1 VENTAKT
8 AFNVEYKPRTGSEAM
23 CEALLDEGVEYLFGY
38 PGGAI
43 MPFYDALP
51 DYPLKHVLV
60 RHEQAAAHAAD
71 GYARAT
77 GKVGVCVATSGPGA
91 TNLVTGL
98 ATAQMDS
105 VPMVAI
111 TGQVGRGAMGK
122 DSFQETNVI
131 GMTLPFT
138 KHSFLVEDPDELY
151 PTLRRAFEIARS
163 GRPGPVLVDVPKD
176 VQFAACEHNVY
187 RRLREAPEP
196 LSSPGLEAAALLLRR
211 AKRPLILAGHGI
223 TLSGAE
229 KELRLLAERTGTP
242 VVTTLLG
249 ISAFPEDHPL
259 YLGWPGM
266 HGQASVNR
274 AIDRSDL
281 LFAVGMRFD
290 DRITGNPEKF
300 APGAK
305 VVHIDVDPSELGK
318 VIKPTVGIAADAKS
332 ALRVVLGHLDE
343 AAEETDGRAEGRAEG
358 CAEWREELA
367 QSQKKEKLAEESARG
382 QYGPIRVMDA
392 IREVTGG
399 DVRLVTDVGQNQ
411 MWAAQFFKYTKK
423 NSHITSGGLGT
434 MGFALP
440 AAMGVALAYP
450 DESVWVVAGDGGFQM
465 NLQELATIRD
475 LGLNIK
481 VAILNNGYLGMVRQW
496 QQFFHNRRYSETP
509 ITGPEYEALASAY
522 GLAGRT
528 VEPGDD
534 IGEAVRWAQETPG
547 CAIVDFRIDPEA
559 NVYPMIPSGMSVA
572 EMIEESS
579 RETAKDGA

>member
-1 VENTAKT
+1 MGQNVENTA
-8 AFNVEYKPRTGSEAM
+8 FNIEYKPRTGSEAM
-23 CEALLDEGVEYLFGY
+23 CEALLDEGVEYMFGY

-51 DYPLKHVLV
+51 DYPLKHILT

-77 GKVGVCVATSGPGA
+77 GEVGVVIATSGPGA

-105 VPMVAI
+105 VPLVAI
-111 TGQVGRGAMGK
+111 TGQVGRPALGK
-122 DSFQETNVI
+122 DSFQETNVM

-151 PTLRRAFEIARS
+151 PTIRRAFEIARS

-176 VQFAACEHNVY
+176 VQFAACNDNGY
-187 RRLREAPEP
+187 RRLREAPALMTE
-196 LSSPGLEAAALLLRR
+196 SPALEWAAMLLRN

-229 KELRLLAERTGTP
+229 RELRLLAERTGTP

-249 ISAFPEDHPL
+249 ISAFPDDHPL

-290 DRITGNPEKF
+290 DRITGNVGKF
-300 APGAK
+300 APNAK

-318 VIKPTVGIAADAKS
+318 VIEPTIGIAADAKS
-332 ALRVVLGHLDE
+332 ALRSVLGHVDRSSNDP
-343 AAEETDGRAEGRAEG
+343 DGQGEWRAEL
-358 CAEWREELA
+358 EE
-367 QSQKKEKLAEESARG
+367 SQKPEKQREDNARNE
-382 QYGPIRVMDA
+382 YGPIRVMDA

-399 DVRLVTDVGQNQ
+399 DVRLVTDVGQHQ
-411 MWAAQFFKYTKK
+411 MWAAQFFEFTKP

-440 AAMGVALAYP
+440 AAMGVAFAYP
-450 DESVWVVAGDGGFQM
+450 GDSVWVIAGDGGFQM
-465 NLQELATIRD
+465 NIQELATISQF
-475 LGLNIK
+475 GLNIK

-509 ITGPEYEALASAY
+509 MTGPDYENLTAAY

-528 VEPGDD
+528 INPGDD
-534 IGEAVRWAQETPG
+534 IGEAVQWAQDQTG
-547 CAIVDFRIDPEA
+547 CTILDFRIDPEA
-559 NVYPMIPSGMSVA
+559 NVFPMIPSGMSVN
-572 EMIEESS
+572 EMIEE
-579 RETAKDGA
+579 DGA

>member
-1 VENTAKT
+1 VENTA
-8 AFNVEYKPRTGSEAM
+8 FNIEYKPRTGSEAM

-43 MPFYDALP
+43 MPFYHALP
-51 DYPLKHVLV
+51 DYPLKHILT

-77 GKVGVCVATSGPGA
+77 GGVGVCVATSGPGA

-105 VPMVAI
+105 VPLVAI
-111 TGQVGRGAMGK
+111 TGQVGRPAMGK
-122 DSFQETNVI
+122 DSFQETNVM

-151 PTLRRAFEIARS
+151 PTMRRAFEIARS

-176 VQFAACEHNVY
+176 VQLAATGDNGY
-187 RRLREAPEP
+187 RRLREAPPPVE
-196 LSSPGLEAAALLLRR
+196 SPGLERAAMLLRN
-211 AKRPLILAGHGI
+211 AKRPLILAGHGV
-223 TLSGAE
+223 TLGGAE
-229 KELRLLAERTGTP
+229 MELRLLAERTGIP

-249 ISAFPEDHPL
+249 ISAFPDDHPL

-274 AIDRSDL
+274 AIDCSDL

-290 DRITGNPEKF
+290 DRITGAAHKF

-305 VVHIDVDPSELGK
+305 IIHIDVDPAELGK
-318 VIKPTVGIAADAKS
+318 VIKPTVGIAADAKAAMRS
-332 ALRVVLGHLDE
+332 ILGHLDN
-343 AAEETDGRAEGRAEG
+343 APDGGEG
-358 CAEWREELA
+358 CKQWREELA
-367 QSQKKEKLAEESARG
+367 KSQEPERHRKESARDE
-382 QYGPIRVMDA
+382 YGPIQVMEA
-392 IREVTGG
+392 IKTAAGP
-399 DVRLVTDVGQNQ
+399 DLRLVTDVGQHQ
-411 MWAAQFFKYTKK
+411 MWAAQFFEFTKA

-440 AAMGVALAYP
+440 AAMGVAFAYP
-450 DESVWVVAGDGGFQM
+450 EDPVWVIAGDGGIQM
-465 NLQELATIRD
+465 NIQELATIRD
-475 LGLNIK
+475 FGLNIK
-481 VAILNNGYLGMVRQW
+481 VAVLNNGYLGMVRQW

-509 ITGPEYEALASAY
+509 ITGPDYEQLTAAY

-528 VEPGDD
+528 VSEGDD
-534 IGEAVRWAQETPG
+534 VEAAVRWAQAQEG
-547 CAIVDFRIDPEA
+547 CTILDFHIDPEA
-559 NVYPMIPSGMSVA
+559 NVYPMIPSGMSVN
-572 EMIEESS
+572 EMIEE
-579 RETAKDGA
+579 DGA

>member
-1 VENTAKT
+1 
-8 AFNVEYKPRTGSEAM
+8 M

-77 GKVGVCVATSGPGA
+77 GRVGVCVATSGPGA

-105 VPMVAI
+105 VPIVAI
-111 TGQVGRGAMGK
+111 TGQVGRPALGK
-122 DSFQETNVI
+122 DSFQETNVM

-138 KHSFLVEDPDELY
+138 KHSFLVEDPEDLY
-151 PTLRRAFEIARS
+151 PTMRRAFEIARS

-176 VQFAACEHNVY
+176 VQFAACEHNGY
-187 RRLREAPEP
+187 RRLREVPQSVA
-196 LSSPGLEAAALLLRR
+196 SPALEAAAALLRKAR
-211 AKRPLILAGHGI
+211 RPIILAGHGV

-229 KELRLLAERTGTP
+229 MELRLLAERTGTP

-259 YLGWPGM
+259 YIGWPGM
-266 HGQASVNR
+266 HGAASVNR
-274 AIDRSDL
+274 AIDKSDL

-290 DRITGNPEKF
+290 DRITGAAHKF
-300 APGAK
+300 APNAK
-305 VVHIDVDPSELGK
+305 IVHIDVDPSELGK
-318 VIKPTVGIAADAKS
+318 VVRPTVGIAADAKR
-332 ALRVVLGHLDE
+332 ALRGVLAHFED
-343 AAEETDGRAEGRAEG
+343 AEDREDTRAPWRAEIEKSQAPEKERVEG
-358 CAEWREELA
+358 
-367 QSQKKEKLAEESARG
+367 ARDD
-382 QYGPIRVMDA
+382 YGPIRILNA
-392 IREVTGG
+392 IKSVAGPEARV
-399 DVRLVTDVGQNQ
+399 VTDVGQHQ
-411 MWAAQFFKYTKK
+411 MWAAKFFGFTKK

-450 DESVWVVAGDGGFQM
+450 DEPVWVVAGDGGFQM

-481 VAILNNGYLGMVRQW
+481 VAVLNNGYLGMVRQW

-509 ITGPEYEALASAY
+509 ITGPDYERFAAAY
-522 GLAGRT
+522 GLGGRT
-528 VEPGDD
+528 VREGDD
-534 IGEAVRWAQETPG
+534 VEEAVKWAQETPG
-547 CAIVDFRIDPEA
+547 CTILDFHIDPEA
-559 NVYPMIPSGMSVA
+559 NVYPMIPSGMSVH
-572 EMIEESS
+572 EMIEE
-579 RETAKDGA
+579 DGA

>member
-1 VENTAKT
+1 VENT

-51 DYPLKHVLV
+51 DYPLKHVLT

-77 GKVGVCVATSGPGA
+77 GRVGVCVATSGPGA

-105 VPMVAI
+105 VPVVAI
-111 TGQVGRGAMGK
+111 TGQVGRPAMGK
-122 DSFQETNVI
+122 DSFQETNVM

-138 KHSFLVEDPDELY
+138 KHSFLIEDPDELY
-151 PTLRRAFEIARS
+151 PAMRRAFEISRS
-163 GRPGPVLVDVPKD
+163 ERPGPVLVDVPKD
-176 VQFAACEHNVY
+176 VQFAATNDRGY
-187 RRLREAPEP
+187 RRLREAPP
-196 LSSPGLEAAALLLRR
+196 PVSSPALERAALLLRR
-211 AKRPLILAGHGI
+211 ARRPLILAGHGV

-229 KELRLLAERTGTP
+229 MELRLLAERTEVP
-242 VVTTLLG
+242 VITTLLG
-249 ISAFPEDHPL
+249 ISAFPDDHPL

-266 HGQASVNR
+266 HGPASVNR

-290 DRITGNPEKF
+290 DRITGAAHKF
-300 APGAK
+300 APNAK
-305 VVHIDVDPSELGK
+305 IVHIDVDPSELGK
-318 VIKPTVGIAADAKS
+318 VIKPAVGIAADARA
-332 ALRVVLGHLDE
+332 ALRGILGHLE
-343 AAEETDGRAEGRAEG
+343 GSEGGDGAT
-358 CAEWREELA
+358 EWREEIFA
-367 QSQKKEKLAEESARG
+367 SQEPEKRREDGARKA
-382 QYGPIRVMDA
+382 YGPIRIMDA
-392 IREVTGG
+392 IREATGG
-399 DVRLVTDVGQNQ
+399 DVRLVTDVGQHQ
-411 MWAAQFFKYTKK
+411 MWAARHFRFTKQ

-440 AAMGVALAYP
+440 AAMGVAFAYP
-450 DESVWVVAGDGGFQM
+450 DESVWVIAGDGGIQM

-475 LGLNIK
+475 FGLNIK

-509 ITGPEYEALASAY
+509 ISGPDYESLAAAY

-528 VEPGDD
+528 VREGDD
-534 IGEAVRWAQETPG
+534 VEEAVRWAQERHG
-547 CAIVDFRIDPEA
+547 CTILDFHIDPEA
-559 NVYPMIPSGMSVA
+559 NVYPMIPSGMSVN
-572 EMIEESS
+572 EMIEEDDS
-579 RETAKDGA
+579 

>member
-1 VENTAKT
+1 MGEIVENT

-77 GKVGVCVATSGPGA
+77 GRVGVCVATSGPGA
-91 TNLVTGL
+91 TNIVTGL

-105 VPMVAI
+105 VPLVAV
-111 TGQVGRGAMGK
+111 TGQVGRPALGK
-122 DSFQETNVI
+122 DSFQETNVM

-151 PTLRRAFEIARS
+151 PVMRRAFEIARS

-176 VQFAACEHNVY
+176 VQFAACNDNGY
-187 RRLREAPEP
+187 RRLREAPQP
-196 LSSPGLEAAALLLRR
+196 PAGPALEAAAVLLKK

-223 TLSGAE
+223 ILSGAE
-229 KELRLLAERTGTP
+229 MELRLLAERTGTP

-259 YLGWPGM
+259 YIGWPGM
-266 HGQASVNR
+266 HGAASVNR
-274 AIDRSDL
+274 AIDKADL

-290 DRITGNPEKF
+290 DRITGAVDKF
-300 APGAK
+300 APNAK
-305 VVHIDVDPSELGK
+305 IVHIDVDPSELGK
-318 VIKPTVGIAADAKS
+318 VVRPTVGIASDARP
-332 ALRVVLGHLDE
+332 ALRGILGHF
-343 AAEETDGRAEGRAEG
+343 EETEDLEG
-358 CAEWREELA
+358 CSEWREEIA
-367 QSQKKEKLAEESARG
+367 RSQEPEKRCEDEARG
-382 QYGPIRVMDA
+382 EYGPIRIMDA
-392 IREVTGG
+392 IKAAAGEE
-399 DVRLVTDVGQNQ
+399 VRLVTDVGQHQ
-411 MWAAQFFKYTKK
+411 MWAAKFFEFTKH

-440 AAMGVALAYP
+440 AAMGVAFAYP
-450 DESVWVVAGDGGFQM
+450 DEPVWVVAGDGGFQM

-475 LGLNIK
+475 FGLNIK

-509 ITGPEYEALASAY
+509 ITGPRYEEMAAAY
-522 GLAGRT
+522 GLSGRT
-528 VEPGDD
+528 VREGDD
-534 IGEAVRWAQETPG
+534 VEAAVKWAQEQPG
-547 CAIVDFRIDPEA
+547 CTILDFHIDPEA
-559 NVYPMIPSGMSVA
+559 NVYPMIPSGMSVN
-572 EMIEESS
+572 EMIEES
-579 RETAKDGA
+579 GAAYGGA

>member
-1 VENTAKT
+1 VENTA
-8 AFNVEYKPRTGSEAM
+8 FNIEYKPRTGSEAM

-43 MPFYDALP
+43 MPFYHALP
-51 DYPLKHVLV
+51 DYPLKHILT

-77 GKVGVCVATSGPGA
+77 GGVGVCVATSGPGA

-105 VPMVAI
+105 VPLVAI
-111 TGQVGRGAMGK
+111 TGQVGRPAMGK
-122 DSFQETNVI
+122 DSFQETNVM

-151 PTLRRAFEIARS
+151 PTMRRAFEIARS

-176 VQFAACEHNVY
+176 VQLAATDDNGY
-187 RRLREAPEP
+187 RRLREAPPPVE
-196 LSSPGLEAAALLLRR
+196 SPGPERAAMLLRN
-211 AKRPLILAGHGI
+211 AKRPLILAGHGV
-223 TLSGAE
+223 TLGGAE
-229 KELRLLAERTGTP
+229 MELRLLAERTGIP

-249 ISAFPEDHPL
+249 ISAFPDDHPL

-274 AIDRSDL
+274 AIDCSDL

-290 DRITGNPEKF
+290 DRITGAAHKF

-305 VVHIDVDPSELGK
+305 IIHIDVDPAELGK
-318 VIKPTVGIAADAKS
+318 VIKPTVGIAADAKAAMRS
-332 ALRVVLGHLDE
+332 ILGHLDS
-343 AAEETDGRAEGRAEG
+343 APDGGEG
-358 CAEWREELA
+358 CKQWREELA
-367 QSQKKEKLAEESARG
+367 KSQEPERHRKESARDE
-382 QYGPIRVMDA
+382 YGPIQVMEA
-392 IREVTGG
+392 IKAAAGP
-399 DVRLVTDVGQNQ
+399 DLRLVTDVGQHQ
-411 MWAAQFFKYTKK
+411 MWAAQFFEFTKA

-440 AAMGVALAYP
+440 AAMGVAFAYP
-450 DESVWVVAGDGGFQM
+450 EDPVWVIAGDGGIQM
-465 NLQELATIRD
+465 NIQELATIRD
-475 LGLNIK
+475 FGLNIK
-481 VAILNNGYLGMVRQW
+481 VAVLNNGYLGMVRQW

-509 ITGPEYEALASAY
+509 ITGPDYEQLTAAY

-528 VEPGDD
+528 VSEGDD
-534 IGEAVRWAQETPG
+534 VEAAVRWAQEQEG
-547 CAIVDFRIDPEA
+547 CTILDFHIDPEA
-559 NVYPMIPSGMSVA
+559 NVYPMIPSGMSVN
-572 EMIEESS
+572 EMIEE
-579 RETAKDGA
+579 DGA

>member
-1 VENTAKT
+1 MDGRTVENTAL
-8 AFNVEYKPRTGSEAM
+8 NIEYKPRTGSEAM

-105 VPMVAI
+105 VPLVAI
-111 TGQVGRGAMGK
+111 TGQVGRPALGK
-122 DSFQETNVI
+122 DSFQETNVM

-151 PTLRRAFEIARS
+151 PTMRRAFEIARS

-176 VQFAACEHNVY
+176 VQFAACNDNGY
-187 RRLREAPEP
+187 RRLREADVP
-196 LSSPGLEAAALLLRR
+196 LASPALERAAMLLRS
-211 AKRPLILAGHGI
+211 AKRPLILAGHGV

-229 KELRLLAERTGTP
+229 MELRLLAERSGIP

-249 ISAFPEDHPL
+249 ISAFPDDHPL

-266 HGQASVNR
+266 HGMASVNR

-290 DRITGNPEKF
+290 DRITGAVDRF
-300 APGAK
+300 APNAK
-305 VVHIDVDPSELGK
+305 IVHIDVDASELGK
-318 VIKPTVGIAADAKS
+318 IVEPTVGIAADAKM
-332 ALRVVLGHLDE
+332 AMRAILGHL
-343 AAEETDGRAEGRAEG
+343 EETPAESGCEG
-358 CAEWREELA
+358 WREELA
-367 QSQKKEKLAEESARG
+367 RSQEPEKKRRDDARDE
-382 QYGPIRVMDA
+382 YGPIRIMDA
-392 IREVTGG
+392 IKKATDG
-399 DVRLVTDVGQNQ
+399 DVRLVTDVGQHQ
-411 MWAAQFFKYTKK
+411 MWAAQFFEFTKK

-440 AAMGVALAYP
+440 AAMGVAFAYP
-450 DESVWVVAGDGGFQM
+450 DEAVWVVAGDGGFQM

-475 LGLNIK
+475 FGLNIK
-481 VAILNNGYLGMVRQW
+481 IAIMNNGYLGMVRQW

-509 ITGPEYEALASAY
+509 ISGPRYEEMAAAY

-528 VEPGDD
+528 IEPGGD
-534 IGEAVRWAQETPG
+534 IEDAIKWAQNQEG
-547 CAIVDFRIDPEA
+547 CTILDFHIDPEA
-559 NVYPMIPSGMSVA
+559 NVYPMIPSGMSVH
-572 EMIEESS
+572 EMIED
-579 RETAKDGA
+579 DGA

>member
-1 VENTAKT
+1 MGQNVENTA
-8 AFNVEYKPRTGSEAM
+8 FNIEYKPRIGSEAM
-23 CEALLDEGVEYLFGY
+23 CEALLDEGVEYMFGY

-51 DYPLKHVLV
+51 DYPLKHILT

-77 GKVGVCVATSGPGA
+77 GEVGVVIATSGPGA

-105 VPMVAI
+105 VPLVAI
-111 TGQVGRGAMGK
+111 TGQVGRPALGK
-122 DSFQETNVI
+122 DSFQETNVM

-151 PTLRRAFEIARS
+151 PTIRRAFEIARS

-176 VQFAACEHNVY
+176 VQFAACNEGGASY
-187 RRLREAPEP
+187 RRLREAPAPQE
-196 LSSPGLEAAALLLRR
+196 SPAFQRAAMLLRN
-211 AKRPLILAGHGI
+211 AKRPLILAGHGV

-229 KELRLLAERTGTP
+229 KELRILAERTGTP

-249 ISAFPEDHPL
+249 ISAFPDDHPL

-266 HGQASVNR
+266 HGQASVNK

-290 DRITGNPEKF
+290 DRITGNPKKF
-300 APGAK
+300 APNAK

-318 VIKPTVGIAADAKS
+318 VIEPTVGIAADARS
-332 ALRVVLGHLDE
+332 AMRSVLSHLDSS
-343 AAEETDGRAEGRAEG
+343 AANSDGRE
-358 CAEWREELA
+358 EWRSELEE
-367 QSQKKEKLAEESARG
+367 SQKPEKRREDNARG
-382 QYGPIRVMDA
+382 EYGPIRVMDA
-392 IREVTGG
+392 IREATGG
-399 DVRLVTDVGQNQ
+399 DVRLVTDVGQHQ
-411 MWAAQFFKYTKK
+411 MWAAQFFEFTKK

-440 AAMGVALAYP
+440 AAMGVAFAYP
-450 DESVWVVAGDGGFQM
+450 DDSVWVVAGDGGFQM
-465 NLQELATIRD
+465 NIQELATISQF
-475 LGLNIK
+475 GLNIK

-509 ITGPEYEALASAY
+509 MTGPDYENLTAAY

-528 VEPGDD
+528 VNPGDD
-534 IGEAVRWAQETPG
+534 IGEAVRWAEEQQG
-547 CAIVDFRIDPEA
+547 CTILDFRIDPEA
-559 NVYPMIPSGMSVA
+559 NVFPMIPSGMSVN
-572 EMIEESS
+572 EMIEE
-579 RETAKDGA
+579 DGA